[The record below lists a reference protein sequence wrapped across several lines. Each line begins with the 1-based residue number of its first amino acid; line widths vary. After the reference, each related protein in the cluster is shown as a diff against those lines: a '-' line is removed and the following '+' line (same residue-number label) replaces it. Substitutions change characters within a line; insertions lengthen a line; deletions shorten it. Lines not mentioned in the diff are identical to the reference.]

1 MNEINIG
8 KNITNFR
15 RNKGITQD
23 ELANYIGVSKSSVS
37 KWENNITYPDIL
49 LLPQLATLFNV
60 SLDEL
65 MGYEPQLTKDDI
77 KKIYYSLADEFTEKK
92 PDEVLEKCEKYIKKY
107 YSCFE
112 FLKRMVVLYLN
123 HHMLFENKEEILDKA
138 RDLCIRIKEE
148 SNDPKLIKEIV
159 SLEALSLAMANKPVE
174 ILELL
179 GEDIESYSQDA
190 ELIGLSFQL
199 LGNVD
204 KADEVAQIC
213 MYQYLIGLVGNAVQR
228 IVLNTNDLKVVEET
242 FKKSFEICKVF
253 DLDEL
258 HSNIA
263 VNLYLSTAQ
272 AYMVHGQKEKALDL
286 IERYTKVCLKSI
298 YNFKLKGN
306 EYFDKIE
313 AWFKDLDLG
322 VNPPRSQKLIKQ
334 SVVSALKDNPVFASL
349 KEEYRFKSCLLALE
363 SE

>member
-8 KNITNFR
+8 KNIIKFR

-65 MGYEPQLTKDDI
+65 MGYEPQLTKEDI
-77 KKIYYSLADEFTEKK
+77 KKIYHKLADEFTEKS
-92 PDEVLEKCEKYIKKY
+92 PNDVLEKCEKYIKKY

-112 FLKRMVVLYLN
+112 FLKQIVVLYLN
-123 HHMLFENKEEILDKA
+123 HYMLFEKQDEILYKA
-138 RDLCIRIKEE
+138 RELCTRIKEE
-148 SNDPKLIKEIV
+148 CNDTKLIKEIV
-159 SLEALSLAMANKPVE
+159 YLEAVSLIMENKPVE
-174 ILELL
+174 VLELL
-179 GEDIESYSQDA
+179 GEDIKFFSQDA
-190 ELIGLSFQL
+190 DMIGLSFQL
-199 LGNVD
+199 LGNIN
-204 KADEVAQIC
+204 KADEIAQVC
-213 MYQYLIGLVGNAVQR
+213 TYQYLLGLMGNLIQR
-228 IVLNTNDLKVVEET
+228 IALNAENLKIVEES
-242 FKKSFEICKVF
+242 FEKAFEICKIF
-253 DLDEL
+253 NLDDL
-258 HSNIA
+258 HANTT

-286 IERYTKVCLKSI
+286 IERYTKVCIKNI
-298 YNFKLKGN
+298 YNFKLAGN
-306 EYFDKIE
+306 DYFDKIDNWLKE
-313 AWFKDLDLG
+313 LDLG

-334 SVVSALKDNPVFASL
+334 SVITSLKDNPVFVSL
-349 KEEYRFKSCLLALE
+349 KDEYRFKSCLLALE

>member
-1 MNEINIG
+1 MNVIKKRDILEV
-8 KNITNFR
+8 
-15 RNKGITQD
+15 
-23 ELANYIGVSKSSVS
+23 IGVKIQQARKEKGYTQEYVAEKIEKSV
-37 KWENNITYPDIL
+37 DIL
-49 LLPQLATLFNV
+49 RSIENGRSVGSVETLLNICNLLEITLDYIF
-60 SLDEL
+60 SDL
-65 MGYEPQLTKDDI
+65 
-77 KKIYYSLADEFTEKK
+77 
-92 PDEVLEKCEKYIKKY
+92 LEK
-107 YSCFE
+107 
-112 FLKRMVVLYLN
+112 
-123 HHMLFENKEEILDKA
+123 KEEILDKA

-213 MYQYLIGLVGNAVQR
+213 MYQHLIALVGNAVQR
-228 IVLNTNDLKVVEET
+228 IVLNTNDLKVVDET
-242 FKKSFEICKVF
+242 FEKAFEICKAF

-272 AYMVHGQKEKALDL
+272 AYAVHGEKEKALDL
-286 IERYTKVCLKSI
+286 IEMYTKVCVKSI

-334 SVVSALKDNPVFASL
+334 SVISALKDNPVFASL
-349 KEEYRFKSCLLALE
+349 KEEYRFKFCLLALE

>member
-1 MNEINIG
+1 M
-8 KNITNFR
+8 
-15 RNKGITQD
+15 
-23 ELANYIGVSKSSVS
+23 
-37 KWENNITYPDIL
+37 
-49 LLPQLATLFNV
+49 
-60 SLDEL
+60 
-65 MGYEPQLTKDDI
+65 
-77 KKIYYSLADEFTEKK
+77 
-92 PDEVLEKCEKYIKKY
+92 
-107 YSCFE
+107 
-112 FLKRMVVLYLN
+112 
-123 HHMLFENKEEILDKA
+123 
-138 RDLCIRIKEE
+138 
-148 SNDPKLIKEIV
+148 
-159 SLEALSLAMANKPVE
+159 
-174 ILELL
+174 
-179 GEDIESYSQDA
+179 
-190 ELIGLSFQL
+190 
-199 LGNVD
+199 
-204 KADEVAQIC
+204 
-213 MYQYLIGLVGNAVQR
+213 
-228 IVLNTNDLKVVEET
+228 
-242 FKKSFEICKVF
+242 F

-263 VNLYLSTAQ
+263 VNLYLSAAQ